1 MIRIDIKNIS
11 KKYDEKSVFDNLC
24 ESFEA
29 GKVNVYMGTSGCGK
43 TTLLNIIAGLS
54 GAQDGRVVFTDEVSG
69 KEKTRKD
76 IKFSMIF
83 QEYRLCENMTT
94 LSNVM
99 FACKRKQ
106 KSHAM
111 EVLEELGLK
120 ECANEPAGSLSG
132 GMKARVAIARA
143 LIADYDVMLADEPFT
158 GLDDTTKRSVM
169 ECFKKMTKGKTVI
182 LVTHSED
189 EKGFFDG
196 EDK

>member
-29 GKVNVYMGTSGCGK
+29 GKVNVYMGPSGCGK

-54 GAQDGRVVFTDEVSG
+54 GVHDGRVVFTDEVSD
-69 KEKTRKD
+69 KEKSRED

-99 FACKRKQ
+99 FACKRKL
-106 KSHAM
+106 KNRAI
-111 EVLEELGLK
+111 ELLTELGLK
-120 ECANEPAGSLSG
+120 EVVNKPVKSLSG

-143 LIADYDVMLADEPFT
+143 LMADYDIMLADEPFT
-158 GLDDTTKRSVM
+158 GLDADTKSCVM
-169 ECFKKMTKGKTVI
+169 ECFKKMTEGKTVV